1 VISTLLGLLVG
12 ALVGALCWATAA
24 TSFDVEALRRT
35 NYRGA
40 PLVTGIGAL
49 VPLTVLF
56 VSASARVFVAGGGTT
71 AHVEQLV
78 ATTLAASLGFG
89 LLGLVDDVAGEG
101 QSGGFRGHLAS
112 MRHGVLSSGMI
123 KLLGGAAVGVLTVA
137 SMRDGTGTPVALLRD
152 GATIALCANLGN
164 LFDRAPG
171 RVTKVTTVSFVVLAV
186 LAWDPALFLPGVAI
200 GAGLGLIVPDLRERA
215 MLGDV
220 GANVLGSMCGIAALS
235 AFAGSISR
243 WVLLAVVAAL
253 NLLSEIVSFSRVI
266 DSVAPLRWLD
276 RLGSLREVRDAP

>member
-1 VISTLLGLLVG
+1 MISTLLGLLVG

-40 PLVTGIGAL
+40 TLVTGIGAL

-71 AHVEQLV
+71 ARIEQLV
-78 ATTLAASLGFG
+78 GATLAASLGFG
-89 LLGLVDDVAGEG
+89 LLGLVDDVLGEG

-112 MRHGVLSSGMI
+112 MRHGVVSSGMI
-123 KLLGGAAVGVLTVA
+123 KLLGGAAVGVLTAA

-152 GATIALCANLGN
+152 GATVALCANLGN

-171 RVTKVTTVSFVVLAV
+171 RVTKVTSASFVVLAV
-186 LAWDPALFLPGVAI
+186 LAWDPALFLPGVAV
-200 GAGLGLIVPDLRERA
+200 GAGLGMIVPDLRERA

-243 WVLLAVVAAL
+243 WVLLAVVAVL
-253 NLLSEIVSFSRVI
+253 NLLSEVVSFSRVI

-276 RLGSLREVRDAP
+276 RLGSLREVRGAP